1 MDIQDIQRALSQ
13 VHLSSRIT
21 EASHVVIVAPSSP
34 SRASMFSMC
43 FLDNDFDYGLLMY
56 SGGGPDGV
64 TLDDAYTDE
73 MDMIGIGHI
82 LDATPHRPHFAF
94 DLFGVS
100 MLEMDGDDFITDVAI
115 PSFISVEGASDL
127 MDPPL
132 FFFSLCPG
140 LSPAMMLCLMEIITI

>member
-1 MDIQDIQRALSQ
+1 MDIQDIQWALSQ

-34 SRASMFSMC
+34 SRASMFCMC
-43 FLDNDFDYGLLMY
+43 FSDKDFDYGLLMD
-56 SGGGPDGV
+56 SGGRPDGV

-82 LDATPHRPHFAF
+82 LDATPHRPHSAF

-132 FFFSLCPG
+132 FFLVYVRVCH
-140 LSPAMMLCLMEIITI
+140 LL